1 MPLAPPQGS
10 RISVTMDGSEEVF
23 CIPQVSGNVARYLI
37 GAFLIF
43 GWVRGFPGS
52 LLPCRKCFPG
62 KPMVS

>member
-1 MPLAPPQGS
+1 MPLVPPQGS
-10 RISVTMDGSEEVF
+10 RISVTMDGSEEII

-43 GWVRGFPGS
+43 WLGGGSAGS